1 MGLLTPSELDVLIAA
16 GCPSCGSK
24 KLSFSTYVDAKLGLQ
39 EGEPVTRM
47 TWAYDGEAFCD
58 GVYRVECGEC
68 ATPVFTASVCPR
80 CHAADGLQ
88 TALDAEN
95 DYAVPRACP
104 RCERE
109 EITYFAMV
117 PATTSYEGKR
127 AEKART
133 DTELLD
139 PGFHGYKA
147 ACKDCGVFAERKDS
161 CMLCGASAPL
171 RDRA

>member
-1 MGLLTPSELDVLIAA
+1 MGLLTAAELEVLVTA
-16 GCPSCGSK
+16 GCTACASK
-24 KLSFSTYVDAKLGLQ
+24 KLTFESYVDAKLGLQ
-39 EGEPVTRM
+39 EGEPVTRL

-58 GVYRVECGEC
+58 GIYRVAC
-68 ATPVFTASVCPR
+68 AACSTCVFSASVCPR
-80 CHAADGLQ
+80 CHAPDGLQ
-88 TALDAEN
+88 AALESEN
-95 DYAVPRACP
+95 DYVVPRCCP
-104 RCERE
+104 RCDRE

-117 PATTSYEGKR
+117 PATTSHEGKR

-161 CMLCGASAPL
+161 CMLCGAPAPL
-171 RDRA
+171 RERA